1 MDVLTN
7 NITQGF
13 AEDKWVH
20 AIKDP
25 LFRKKL
31 YVGVISVIITLGSL
45 PFFFQYIEQRNGVV
59 IRDMVLNFFLATDVS
74 IPIFA
79 TLWSMTIL
87 MIVRSVQ
94 SPKIFV
100 TVLYSFLFMELSRM
114 ITISLFPLNPP
125 EHLIPLVDPLS
136 NSFYGK
142 SFITKDLFYSGHTAS
157 MFLFFLCFRR
167 KTDKLLSLLCSIAVG
182 VLVLVQHVHYTI
194 DVIAAPFFSTIC
206 YLIGRRIVAVNNKTV
221 TTE

>member
-1 MDVLTN
+1 MDILTK
-7 NITQGF
+7 NITS
-13 AEDKWVH
+13 EIITDNWVN

-31 YVGVISVIITLGSL
+31 YVGLISVIVTLGSL

-59 IRDMVLNFFLATDVS
+59 IGDIVLNFFLPTDVS

-79 TLWSMTIL
+79 MLWSMTLLI
-87 MIVRSVQ
+87 IVRSVQ
-94 SPKIFV
+94 SPTLFV
-100 TVLYSFLFMELSRM
+100 TVLYGFLFMELSRM
-114 ITISLFPLNPP
+114 ITISLFPLSPP

-142 SFITKDLFYSGHTAS
+142 TFITKDLFYSGHTAS

-167 KTDKLLSLLCSIAVG
+167 KTDKLLSLVCSIAVG

-194 DVIAAPFFSTIC
+194 DVIAAPFFTTIC
-206 YLIGRRIVAVNNKTV
+206 YLIGKRIVAANNKLVATA
-221 TTE
+221 